1 MTTEY
6 EIDPDVV
13 DSFKGLVPDDE
24 TILWAGRP
32 AKPAIRKEARRMLI
46 FGGELFAGSISLL
59 ALASLGLF
67 TDQFALAKS
76 ETGVLIGVGIF
87 ILGLSLLGF
96 SFVTPVRFLLSMKD
110 LSKEA
115 YLVTNKTLMVR
126 WNGNEAGIVATRAP
140 VVVQI
145 GRKVRAKSSDI
156 NVVALRDDKSQT
168 DVAYLRCLENGEQI
182 QNLIENVLL
191 GQGTKK

>member
-32 AKPAIRKEARRMLI
+32 AKSAIRKEARRMLI
-46 FGGELFAGSISLL
+46 FGGELFGLSIAVLCLAPLL
-59 ALASLGLF
+59 LF

-87 ILGLSLLGF
+87 ILGLVLLGF
-96 SFVTPVRFLLSMKD
+96 SFFTPVRFLLSMKD

-145 GRKVRAKSSDI
+145 GRKVRAQSSDI

-168 DVAYLRCLENGEQI
+168 DVAYLRCLENGKQI
-182 QNLIENVLL
+182 QNLVENVLL